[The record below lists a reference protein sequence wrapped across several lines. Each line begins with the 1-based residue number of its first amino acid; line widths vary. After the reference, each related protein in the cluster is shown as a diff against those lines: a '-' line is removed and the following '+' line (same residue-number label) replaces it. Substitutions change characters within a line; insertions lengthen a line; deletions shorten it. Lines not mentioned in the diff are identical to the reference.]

1 MASATT
7 ANTKVMSEGPAALRA
22 VREEIAK
29 REVELEQYSDEYR
42 AAEPEP
48 VDPNNDWFVRL
59 EKAAEE
65 AEETSPRDT
74 PRSLYAPGVTIE
86 TEVEDAEDPGRH

>member
-1 MASATT
+1 M
-7 ANTKVMSEGPAALRA
+7 RA

-42 AAEPEP
+42 AAEPQSQSI
-48 VDPNNDWFVRL
+48 PNNDWFVRL

-65 AEETSPRDT
+65 AEETSPPGDT

-86 TEVEDAEDPGRH
+86 TEVQDAEDPGRH

>member
-1 MASATT
+1 M
-7 ANTKVMSEGPAALRA
+7 NRFDGGRNHRKYKVMSEGPAALRA
-22 VREEIAK
+22 VREEIAE
-29 REVELEQYSDEYR
+29 REVELEQYSDEDR

-65 AEETSPRDT
+65 AEETPS
-74 PRSLYAPGVTIE
+74 G
-86 TEVEDAEDPGRH
+86 G